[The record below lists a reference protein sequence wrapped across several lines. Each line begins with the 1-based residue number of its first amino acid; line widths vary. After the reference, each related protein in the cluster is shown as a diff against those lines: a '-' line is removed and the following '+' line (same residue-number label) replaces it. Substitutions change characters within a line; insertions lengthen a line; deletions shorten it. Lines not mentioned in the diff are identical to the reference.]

1 MLKTPAKILFIIM
14 MMIGTFMAISSNSW
28 VSAWMGL
35 EINLL
40 AFIPLMTTINNLM
53 SSEAA
58 LKYFLTQTLAS
69 LMFLFASI
77 FLFLKPLDQVN
88 TLILFKMMILC
99 TLLIKSGTAPFHF
112 WFPMVMEG
120 LSWMCGLI
128 LLTWQKIA
136 PLVLISYLPFN
147 KIFYIISIISIF
159 IGSIGG
165 LNQTSLKKIMAFSSI
180 NHLGWML
187 TALSV
192 NENLWFMY
200 FTVYS
205 LLSLTLVMFFNM
217 FKIFYMNQVF
227 SLFVNSKIFKF
238 IFCMNFLSLGGLPP
252 FTGFFPKW
260 MVIQHLIHSNQIMLM
275 FLMTTLT
282 LVTLYYYIRICYSAF
297 MFNHN
302 ENNWNTLMKI
312 NSTNLFILMIMT
324 FFSSFSLFI
333 LSLVYFML

>member
-1 MLKTPAKILFIIM
+1 MLKTPAKILFFII

-28 VSAWMGL
+28 ISAWMGL

-58 LKYFLTQTLAS
+58 LKYFLTQALAS
-69 LMFLFASI
+69 LIFLFASI
-77 FLFLKPLDQVN
+77 FLFLNPIDQIN
-88 TLILFKMMILC
+88 NLNLFKVMILC

-112 WFPMVMEG
+112 WFPSVMEG
-120 LSWMCGLI
+120 LSWMCNLI

-136 PLVLISYLPFN
+136 PLMLMSYLPFS
-147 KIFYIISIISIF
+147 KIFYMISIISIY

-180 NHLGWML
+180 NHLGWMIS
-187 TALSV
+187 ALSS

-200 FTVYS
+200 FAIYTI
-205 LLSLTLVMFFNM
+205 LTFTLIMFFNM
-217 FKIFYMNQVF
+217 FKIFYMNQMF
-227 SLFVNSKIFKF
+227 SLFMNSKMFKF
-238 IFCMNFLSLGGLPP
+238 TFCMNFLSLGGLPP

-260 MVIQHLIHSNQIMLM
+260 MVIQHLIHNNQIMLM

-282 LVTLYYYIRICYSAF
+282 LITLYYYIRICYSAF
-297 MFNHN
+297 MFNHS
-302 ENNWNTLMKI
+302 ENNWNISMKI
-312 NSTNLFILMIMT
+312 NSMNLFFMMVMT
-324 FFSSFSLFI
+324 FLSSFSLFI
-333 LSLVYFML
+333 LSFMYFML